1 MVQLVKN
8 FFADRKIKNEILK
21 KISRK
26 FESEEIFNLFLE
38 VKLKNNLKTMDNP
51 VKKVFKLKKGIM
63 LLEINDIKKNNTS
76 KKVVIDKSFKFLQK
90 KFSLLEE
97 CYREF
102 NNSETYHFSIDGKR
116 KSICFLISEKNNHLL
131 KDFAFHIFLNDIF
144 VHAKK
149 KFGERKNLGSC
160 TISSKDKKLLKELGY
175 EKKLGKEW
183 GFVDFEIKS
192 KRHTIT
198 KITLE
203 ELKEIL
209 ISSHVSVTA

>member
-1 MVQLVKN
+1 MVQRVKN

-26 FESEEIFNLFLE
+26 FESGEIFDLFLE
-38 VKLKNNLKTMDNP
+38 VKSKRDSRAMDNS
-51 VKKVFKLKKGIM
+51 VKKVFKSKKEIM

-76 KKVVIDKSFKFLQK
+76 KKIVIDKSFKFLEK

-97 CYREF
+97 CYMEF
-102 NNSETYHFSIDGKR
+102 NNSETHHFSINEKR

-131 KDFAFHIFLNDIF
+131 EDFAFQIFFNDIL

-149 KFGERKNLGSC
+149 KFGERENLGSC
-160 TISSKDKKLLKELGY
+160 TISSKDKKLLKELDY
-175 EKKLGKEW
+175 EKRLGKEW
-183 GFVDFEIKS
+183 EFVDFKIKS

-198 KITLE
+198 KITLK

-209 ISSHVSVTA
+209 ISSPVSVTA